1 MKRVKMSLFI
11 KCVYNIQQVTLSE
24 RCHKKKWSFQ
34 VCQKVG
40 RFYEKLELVTSS
52 PLVWRQ
58 SERDASGRSYVRP
71 APTRRGVSWDSGQT
85 SQAFRHFECMKYY
98 RKSLSSPL
106 VLLTTLLPV
115 IFSPR
120 CYVEYICGEKLPQII
135 NGCSYE

>member
-1 MKRVKMSLFI
+1 MKCIKMNLVI
-11 KCVYNIQQVTLSE
+11 KCVYNVQQATLSE
-24 RCHKKKWSFQ
+24 RFHKFC
-34 VCQKVG
+34 V
-40 RFYEKLELVTSS
+40 RLYEKLELVTSS
-52 PLVWRQ
+52 TLVWRQ

-115 IFSPR
+115 IFSR
-120 CYVEYICGEKLPQII
+120 VHSWRKVISNNERMFI
-135 NGCSYE
+135 